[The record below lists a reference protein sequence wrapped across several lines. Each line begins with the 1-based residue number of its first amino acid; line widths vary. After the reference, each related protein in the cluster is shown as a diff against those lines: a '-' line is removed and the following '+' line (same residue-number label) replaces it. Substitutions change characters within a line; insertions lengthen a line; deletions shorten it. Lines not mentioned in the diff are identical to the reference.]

1 MSEQGNPR
9 CELCPKPQRAA
20 VVRIR
25 FYNASRAEKAV
36 CSMHLGRAIGAD
48 EVGGGPPVEIIE
60 WLNEVAQRRWEDDV
74 AAGAVPR
81 R

>member
-20 VVRIR
+20 VARVR
-25 FYNASRAEKAV
+25 FYNALRTERAV

-48 EVGGGPPVEIIE
+48 PILDGD
-60 WLNEVAQRRWEDDV
+60 R
-74 AAGAVPR
+74 AG
-81 R
+81 

>member
-1 MSEQGNPR
+1 
-9 CELCPKPQRAA
+9 
-20 VVRIR
+20 
-25 FYNASRAEKAV
+25 
-36 CSMHLGRAIGAD
+36 MHLGRAIGAD